1 MTPERGANDSLKHGL
16 QVVLYLLA
24 LKLNYPN
31 SFFLL
36 RGNHEC
42 RHLTDYFT
50 FYTECTTKYS
60 EFVYDVCM
68 ETFDCLPLGAIMN
81 GQFLCL
87 HGGLSPEIRTLD
99 DIRKIDRFRE
109 PPSAGAMCDLL
120 WCDPVKDFGS
130 ERTGELFSHNS
141 ARGCSFYYTYAAVCA
156 FLQDNNL
163 LSLIRA
169 HEAQVLHP
177 FFLSSVIA
185 FLQEGCK
192 VQRSQISLVRRTLAI
207 ACIARALQ
215 LGFQLSSPF
224 SLLRIISTC
233 TTTKRLFSSTK
244 TT

>member
-1 MTPERGANDSLKHGL
+1 MAQTTTRVCTDVNAPATHVLGMEEVYGSGVPDHALLRTHFLHEGRVSEDVVVRLLRAGGALLRAEPNLLNVPAPLTVCGDIHGQYYDLMKLFEVGGHPKDTRYLFLGDYVDRGYFAIE
-16 QVVLYLLA
+16 VVLYLLA

-99 DIRKIDRFRE
+99 DIRKVYN
-109 PPSAGAMCDLL
+109 SQ
-120 WCDPVKDFGS
+120 
-130 ERTGELFSHNS
+130 SHLS
-141 ARGCSFYYTYAAVCA
+141 YSSR
-156 FLQDNNL
+156 
-163 LSLIRA
+163 SLISMTGGARSSS
-169 HEAQVLHP
+169 H
-177 FFLSSVIA
+177 LSG
-185 FLQEGCK
+185 L
-192 VQRSQISLVRRTLAI
+192 T
-207 ACIARALQ
+207 
-215 LGFQLSSPF
+215 
-224 SLLRIISTC
+224 
-233 TTTKRLFSSTK
+233 
-244 TT
+244 